1 MESGAYR
8 TVIILKYRNGIVSTI
23 PSKRPF
29 QPMTTPEQPTP
40 EQPTPEQRKHERVN
54 FFLVPVE
61 REMVPVWVFKPE
73 LDGQSHAGLILN
85 HSESGMQVLTGVDD
99 DVEGERFAFM
109 LLVEE
114 SQSPAQFT
122 GQARRVWSRPLGK
135 LGNLSGFEFE
145 SGDSSAHAFLEEFAP
160 SLEQRRWVRCL
171 LQPIGEA
178 GSNQPEA

>member
-1 MESGAYR
+1 MTDSE
-8 TVIILKYRNGIVSTI
+8 
-23 PSKRPF
+23 
-29 QPMTTPEQPTP
+29 QPKPEQSSADN
-40 EQPTPEQRKHERVN
+40 RKHERVN

-85 HSESGMQVLTGVDD
+85 HSESGMQVLTGADD
-99 DVEGERFAFM
+99 NVEGERFAFM

-114 SQSPAQFT
+114 SQSHAQFT
-122 GQARRVWSRPLGK
+122 GKGRRVWSRPLGK

-160 SLEQRRWVRCL
+160 SLEQKRWVRCL
-171 LQPIGEA
+171 LQPIGEP
-178 GSNQPEA
+178 GSHQPEA

>member
-1 MESGAYR
+1 MTDSE
-8 TVIILKYRNGIVSTI
+8 
-23 PSKRPF
+23 
-29 QPMTTPEQPTP
+29 QPKPEQSSADN
-40 EQPTPEQRKHERVN
+40 RKHERVN

-85 HSESGMQVLTGVDD
+85 HSESGMQVLTGADD
-99 DVEGERFAFM
+99 NVEGERFAFM

-114 SQSPAQFT
+114 SQSHAQFT
-122 GQARRVWSRPLGK
+122 GKGRRVWSRPLGK

-171 LQPIGEA
+171 LQPIDEP
-178 GSNQPEA
+178 GSQQPEV

>member
-1 MESGAYR
+1 MSD
-8 TVIILKYRNGIVSTI
+8 S
-23 PSKRPF
+23 
-29 QPMTTPEQPTP
+29 EQPTP
-40 EQPTPEQRKHERVN
+40 EQSTTENRKHERVN

-85 HSESGMQVLTGVDD
+85 HSESGMQVLTGADD
-99 DVEGERFAFM
+99 NVEGERFAFM

-114 SQSPAQFT
+114 SQSHAQFT
-122 GQARRVWSRPLGK
+122 GKGRRVWSRPLGK

-160 SLEQRRWVRCL
+160 SLEQKRWVRCL
-171 LQPIGEA
+171 LQPIGEP